1 MRIRSLVG
9 IIIVAIGILI
19 TIYSINDMRDQDH
32 EGDPAKPSY
41 SATNI
46 KELTIRSSSVNVVV
60 EPNELDKVELKLSSR
75 RSKEMEL
82 SEYVYITENN
92 EHLTLN
98 VYGPNNMIASI
109 INGGMKLTLS
119 IPKHMLEVLNTTTSS
134 GNISIE
140 ALDIPNIQLKASSG
154 NIHANQIEA
163 TSFSSKSSSGNIS
176 LEKVFSD
183 EITIAA
189 TSGNVKLDTFETQ
202 TIKASTSSGNMKLN
216 DGSAAINA
224 STTSGN
230 INLHL
235 DQLLN
240 DSKLQSSSGN
250 INLTLEKQ
258 PTSLFV
264 SHHKSSGNTV
274 IKKADFNYSSNAS
287 AKHVVEGSFGSGE
300 LKLEVKTSS
309 GNFVLN

>member
-1 MRIRSLVG
+1 MRIRSLIG
-9 IIIVAIGILI
+9 IIIVAVGIFI

-41 SATNI
+41 TATEI

-60 EPNELDKVELKLSSR
+60 EPNELDQIQLKLSSR
-75 RSKEMEL
+75 LSKEMEL
-82 SEYVYITENN
+82 SKYVYVTENN
-92 EHLTLN
+92 EHLALN
-98 VYGPNNMIASI
+98 VYGPNHMIASI

-119 IPKHMLEVLNTTTSS
+119 IPVHMLEELNATTSS
-134 GNISIE
+134 GNIS
-140 ALDIPNIQLKASSG
+140 LDTLAIPSIQANASSG

-163 TSFSSKSSSGNIS
+163 TSFSSKSNSGNIS

-183 EITIAA
+183 EITITA
-189 TSGNVKLDTFETQ
+189 TSGNTKLDTFEAQ
-202 TIKASTSSGNMKLN
+202 TIKASTSSGNMKLE
-216 DGSAAINA
+216 DGSAAIDA
-224 STTSGN
+224 TTSSGN
-230 INLHL
+230 MNLHL
-235 DQLLN
+235 DQLLK

-264 SHHKSSGNTV
+264 SHRKSSGNTV
-274 IKKADFNYSSNAS
+274 IKKADFTYSSDPS
-287 AKHVVEGSFGSGE
+287 AKRVVEGSFGSGE